1 MKICVFHTAK
11 EFKNMKKTMLIMVAA
26 LAGVS
31 LFAQEAR
38 GLKGGPGGGAAK
50 FDMPGLDL
58 KTRIQLMKQ
67 FDKDGDGRL
76 NDEER
81 AEAMKALK
89 DKTADLEQMRKKFA
103 QEIIAKFDK
112 DGDGK
117 LGVDE
122 LMEFLEEQRRVFD
135 AGRRNFRRGRDFVP
149 PKEILAK
156 FDKDGDGKL
165 SREERRAMFDEARK
179 KREALIKK
187 YDADG
192 DGKLNDAEKTKL
204 IQDPE
209 VQEMMKRM
217 IGNPPPPP
225 PPPGA

>member
-38 GLKGGPGGGAAK
+38 GPKGGPGGGAAK
-50 FDMPGLDL
+50 SDMPGLDL

-103 QEIIAKFDK
+103 QEII
-112 DGDGK
+112 
-117 LGVDE
+117 
-122 LMEFLEEQRRVFD
+122 
-135 AGRRNFRRGRDFVP
+135 
-149 PKEILAK
+149 AK

>member
-1 MKICVFHTAK
+1 
-11 EFKNMKKTMLIMVAA
+11 
-26 LAGVS
+26 
-31 LFAQEAR
+31 
-38 GLKGGPGGGAAK
+38 
-50 FDMPGLDL
+50 
-58 KTRIQLMKQ
+58 
-67 FDKDGDGRL
+67 
-76 NDEER
+76 
-81 AEAMKALK
+81 
-89 DKTADLEQMRKKFA
+89 
-103 QEIIAKFDK
+103 
-112 DGDGK
+112 
-117 LGVDE
+117 
-122 LMEFLEEQRRVFD
+122 MEFLEEQRRVFD

-209 VQEMMKRM
+209 VQEMMKRNDWQSAATSAAVRSAVKL
-217 IGNPPPPP
+217 ILGGVCSIFSPVTAGLETGCAPIYKNEFLEIPDILS
-225 PPPGA
+225 GFFLCFGVRILNLRVDFE

>member
-1 MKICVFHTAK
+1 MKICVFHMAK

-38 GLKGGPGGGAAK
+38 GLKGRPGGGAAK

-117 LGVDE
+117 LGVEE

>member
-1 MKICVFHTAK
+1 
-11 EFKNMKKTMLIMVAA
+11 MKKMRMLLLMAVLTMLLCMVSACAFAEGGYKLGDKVEDFSVTLSDGSTFTLSEA
-26 LAGVS
+26 LTEKKAVLLNFWASWCSPCKLEMPAMNEAYGKLSDEEIAV
-31 LFAQEAR
+31 LQADVKKAQEAR
-38 GLKGGPGGGAAK
+38 KAAILK
-50 FDMPGLDL
+50 
-58 KTRIQLMKQ
+58 
-67 FDKDGDGRL
+67 
-76 NDEER
+76 
-81 AEAMKALK
+81 
-89 DKTADLEQMRKKFA
+89 
-103 QEIIAKFDK
+103 
-112 DGDGK
+112 
-117 LGVDE
+117 
-122 LMEFLEEQRRVFD
+122 
-135 AGRRNFRRGRDFVP
+135 
-149 PKEILAK
+149 K

-225 PPPGA
+225 PPSGA

>member
-1 MKICVFHTAK
+1 
-11 EFKNMKKTMLIMVAA
+11 
-26 LAGVS
+26 
-31 LFAQEAR
+31 
-38 GLKGGPGGGAAK
+38 
-50 FDMPGLDL
+50 
-58 KTRIQLMKQ
+58 
-67 FDKDGDGRL
+67 
-76 NDEER
+76 
-81 AEAMKALK
+81 
-89 DKTADLEQMRKKFA
+89 
-103 QEIIAKFDK
+103 
-112 DGDGK
+112 
-117 LGVDE
+117 
-122 LMEFLEEQRRVFD
+122 MEFMEEQRRVFD
-135 AGRRNFRRGRDFVP
+135 TVMSNFRRGRDFVP

>member
-1 MKICVFHTAK
+1 
-11 EFKNMKKTMLIMVAA
+11 
-26 LAGVS
+26 
-31 LFAQEAR
+31 
-38 GLKGGPGGGAAK
+38 
-50 FDMPGLDL
+50 
-58 KTRIQLMKQ
+58 
-67 FDKDGDGRL
+67 
-76 NDEER
+76 
-81 AEAMKALK
+81 
-89 DKTADLEQMRKKFA
+89 
-103 QEIIAKFDK
+103 
-112 DGDGK
+112 
-117 LGVDE
+117 
-122 LMEFLEEQRRVFD
+122 MEFLEEQRRVFD

-225 PPPGA
+225 PPSGAQ

>member
-1 MKICVFHTAK
+1 MKICVFYIAK

-38 GLKGGPGGGAAK
+38 GPKGGPGGGAAK

-117 LGVDE
+117 LGVEE
-122 LMEFLEEQRRVFD
+122 LMKFLEEQRRVFD
-135 AGRRNFRRGRDFVP
+135 TGRQ
-149 PKEILAK
+149 
-156 FDKDGDGKL
+156 
-165 SREERRAMFDEARK
+165 
-179 KREALIKK
+179 K

>member
-1 MKICVFHTAK
+1 
-11 EFKNMKKTMLIMVAA
+11 
-26 LAGVS
+26 
-31 LFAQEAR
+31 
-38 GLKGGPGGGAAK
+38 
-50 FDMPGLDL
+50 
-58 KTRIQLMKQ
+58 
-67 FDKDGDGRL
+67 
-76 NDEER
+76 
-81 AEAMKALK
+81 MKALK

-117 LGVDE
+117 LGVEE

-209 VQEMMKRM
+209 VQAMMKRM

>member
-1 MKICVFHTAK
+1 
-11 EFKNMKKTMLIMVAA
+11 
-26 LAGVS
+26 
-31 LFAQEAR
+31 
-38 GLKGGPGGGAAK
+38 
-50 FDMPGLDL
+50 
-58 KTRIQLMKQ
+58 
-67 FDKDGDGRL
+67 
-76 NDEER
+76 
-81 AEAMKALK
+81 MKALK

-165 SREERRAMFDEARK
+165 SREERRAMFDDARK

-204 IQDPE
+204 IQDPQ

-225 PPPGA
+225 PPPGE